1 VSAVTLNCDDV
12 QATIGGYGVAL
23 AEGVGVRVEAGV
35 VGAVVARS
43 VGARVSDGE
52 AVAAG
57 CDVDGVGVVAGAV
70 APQAETRTIAPPM
83 SSGYPSLRLPFTG
96 LTPVERQWQ
105 REVPQCAG
113 A

>member
-12 QATIGGYGVAL
+12 QATIGGYGVEL
-23 AEGVGVRVEAGV
+23 ADGVGVGAWVGV
-35 VGAVVARS
+35 VVARS

-57 CDVDGVGVVAGAV
+57 CRVEGVGVVAGAV

-83 SSGYPSLRLPFTG
+83 SSGYPSLRLQFTG
-96 LTPVERQWQ
+96 LTPVEREWQ

>member
-1 VSAVTLNCDDV
+1 VTLNCDDV
-12 QATIGGYGVAL
+12 QATIGGYGVEL
-23 AEGVGVRVEAGV
+23 ADGVGVGVGVGV

-52 AVAAG
+52 SVAAG
-57 CDVDGVGVVAGAV
+57 CRVEGVGVVAGEV

-83 SSGYPSLRLPFTG
+83 SSGYPSLRLQFIG
-96 LTPVERQWQ
+96 LTPVEREWQ

>member
-1 VSAVTLNCDDV
+1 VTLNCDDV

-23 AEGVGVRVEAGV
+23 AEGVGVGVVEAL
-35 VGAVVARS
+35 VGRS

-57 CDVDGVGVVAGAV
+57 CDVEGVGVVAGAV
-70 APQAETRTIAPPM
+70 APQAATRTIAPPM
-83 SSGYPSLRLPFTG
+83 SSGYPSLRLPFTC
-96 LTPVERQWQ
+96 LTPVEREWQ